1 MLAAHRCRRCS
12 FQCQPPDNFS
22 ARNGCNRTDS
32 RWVSAHPDRGQD
44 SRRSGRSSCLPD
56 IVVRGRKILLERIHG
71 IKKLLSLGQIEEL
84 VYLLGRKSKMRDF
97 EITSIRCASIP
108 GVHCWI
114 AKMRTQKLRHFMPRS
129 EIHWSIKVTQGITP
143 PVTRCPYGTATG
155 TLCFSY
161 RRSFLMSLR

>member
-1 MLAAHRCRRCS
+1 MAAIGPVAAG
-12 FQCQPPDNFS
+12 CQLTLIEDKIATAP
-22 ARNGCNRTDS
+22 AI
-32 RWVSAHPDRGQD
+32 HP
-44 SRRSGRSSCLPD
+44 CLPD
-56 IVVRGRKILLERIHG
+56 IVVRGREILLERIHG
-71 IKKLLSLGQIEEL
+71 IKKLLSLDQIEEL

-97 EITSIRCASIP
+97 KITSIRCASIP
-108 GVHCWI
+108 GVHCRI

-161 RRSFLMSLR
+161 RRSFLMSIR